1 MPIFKRTEIAD
12 EIKKKLSQILIEIKF
27 DTKQNTVT
35 ENVRAESFFCGLFNL
50 IHDLELINLN
60 QKYLNTP
67 AIDLGD
73 VKSGVSYQITS
84 TNTRAKILDCIAKF
98 ERYNL
103 DKEYK
108 ELNVFIIGEKKK
120 YREIPEC
127 ESFQL
132 NVTDIYDLQSKIVSL
147 SIEKQEKILLFINE
161 ELIIEDCSREIMFK
175 RGEKYQGFTN
185 SLPGNSKGWYTE
197 QLISGIDK
205 FGGMLN
211 QFNPR
216 TRELVYAIFLNT
228 TIVENRVHRWDIT
241 FYYKEIQAILGWDDE
256 QLISELDV
264 LRRCNWMKFHIIGK
278 MPETL
283 KYKYQTYTSG
293 MMNHKYSKELYDK
306 YLTIMRIDYFLLLGE
321 GFLPSIIKYLMR
333 KSSSEEDYKLLIK
346 KNDFRFRFYCFQLNI
361 LMKSMFIKTCF
372 FCLSVLSL
380 TIVNDKKRCSND

>member
-12 EIKKKLSQILIEIKF
+12 EIKKKLSIIPIEIKF
-27 DTKQNTVT
+27 DTKRNTVT

-50 IHDLELINLN
+50 MYDLELKNLN
-60 QKYLNTP
+60 QKSLNAP

-73 VKSGVSYQITS
+73 LKSGVSYQITS
-84 TNTRAKILDCIAKF
+84 TNTRTKILNCIKTF
-98 ERYNL
+98 KSHNL

-120 YREIPEC
+120 YRELPQC

-132 NVTDIYDLQSKIVSL
+132 NVIDIYDIQSIIESF
-147 SIEKQEKILLFINE
+147 SIEKQEEILQLINE
-161 ELIIEDCSREIMFK
+161 ELIIEDYSLEVKFK

-185 SLPGNSKGWYTE
+185 SLPMNSLGYYTE
-197 QLISGIDK
+197 KLISGIDK

-241 FYYKEIQAILGWDDE
+241 FYYKEIQDILDWDDE

-264 LRRCNWMKFHIIGK
+264 LKRCNWMKFLILGK
-278 MPETL
+278 MPEIL
-283 KYKYQTYTSG
+283 KYKYQNYTSG
-293 MMNHKYSKELYDK
+293 TMNHKYLKELYDK
-306 YLTIMRIDYFLLLGE
+306 YLVIMRIDYFLLVGE
-321 GFLPSIIKYLMR
+321 GFLPSIIKYLYD
-333 KSSSEEDYKLLIK
+333 KSSNKEEYKLLIK
-346 KNDFRFRFYCFQLNI
+346 KMILDLDFTVLN
-361 LMKSMFIKTCF
+361 
-372 FCLSVLSL
+372 
-380 TIVNDKKRCSND
+380 